1 MLEPD
6 SLREAGGGSFNPRND
21 GPLMDGGGSGAV
33 VEVERGGW
41 GGLGRE
47 TVGFTAAGVAMRC
60 VCVAPAGSVV
70 RCV

>member
-21 GPLMDGGGSGAV
+21 GPLMDG
-33 VEVERGGW
+33 GGW